1 MEVASCKT
9 EPDLTYDSKLS
20 RETLP
25 PQLSHRGS
33 RGVEKKWEEK
43 EVLHRKEKFVS
54 LSLFLAISRR
64 DRVRQFVSVFHNY
77 HTTTDFQKND
87 DTSASYLLRLG
98 IRIRHTL
105 TSENSL
111 SLNHT
116 RPRFVSFFLHDE
128 SRGGP
133 ARVSEQFGL
142 TEPLLSL
149 LFRSPPSSSSYFP
162 RLFFACV

>member
-1 MEVASCKT
+1 MIRSCR
-9 EPDLTYDSKLS
+9 ERLCHHSYRIADLV
-20 RETLP
+20 
-25 PQLSHRGS
+25 GW
-33 RGVEKKWEEK
+33 KKMG
-43 EVLHRKEKFVS
+43 RKRSTTQKRKVCLS

-149 LFRSPPSSSSYFP
+149 LFHSPPSSSSYFP